1 MTTTE
6 YPQYRK
12 YKNNKSFFKIISAEK
27 FIEIQ
32 WIGKEKLQFEKVAKI
47 LPDRNFI
54 ADMTFDYEE
63 SWDKITEEEFERLTT

>member
-1 MTTTE
+1 MSESFT

-12 YKNNKSFFKIISAEK
+12 YKNDKSFFKILSAEE

-32 WIGKEKLQFEKVAKI
+32 WIGKNKLEHRIVAKI

-54 ADMTFDYEE
+54 ADMLFDFE
-63 SWDKITEEEFERLTT
+63 SNWDKISAEEYKRGT